1 MFMYNFRRNSRKIL
15 RYQRENICMR
25 VYVYMFVHLLCYSVL
40 AHRWR
45 LRQCERLQSRLNEPG
60 DELLGDHWGKIE
72 QNATVAG

>member
-1 MFMYNFRRNSRKIL
+1 
-15 RYQRENICMR
+15 MR

-40 AHRWR
+40 AHRWC